1 MQRYIIIMLRSPQ
14 PPLQS
19 PLTSAGNVLP
29 DEGIPLELNS
39 NASQASASNSQT
51 SLPNVFGRIISS
63 SQQAAYIAI
72 KDKCPTPIYN
82 NNYNPEL
89 LRDNLPGGYSPY
101 I

>member
-1 MQRYIIIMLRSPQ
+1 MLRSPQ

-19 PLTSAGNVLP
+19 PITSAGNVLL
-29 DEGIPLELNS
+29 DEGIPLELNF
-39 NASQASASNSQT
+39 NASQASASNSQA

-72 KDKCPTPIYN
+72 KDKCPRPTPTYN

-89 LRDNLPGGYSPY
+89 LRNNLLGGYSLY
-101 I
+101 T